1 MKSIELYN
9 FRCFRHLAI
18 DFSQGINL
26 LIGDNASGKTSL
38 LWACKY
44 AINSFFSGFSDVYTR
59 WSSPVRDD
67 FRRVVAGEKRM
78 PTQSIRIDFSF
89 FEDEFKNH
97 DGYAPG
103 SVPLSLICK
112 SEKNSRPLISGL
124 SHLRDYGKALASNSF
139 VSNTEGRSSQ
149 ETPLPVFVS
158 YSTHGIHKRQKVVS
172 KYFNETQQ
180 LPSFGYYMCQS
191 TDGLMPH
198 WVRRLMILTEAD
210 GNPVERAIVIDALRR
225 MFGTEGCGVIKDFDI
240 RVNLKDV
247 VCIFLDGRETPSA
260 QLSDG
265 YRRLFSI
272 VIDIAFRCAL
282 LNSVIYG
289 MDAALK
295 SQGTVIIDEIDLHLH
310 PSLQAVVLKALQTTF
325 PSLQFIVSSHAPMTM
340 SGVEDNERNRVL
352 YMAYENAEDYGVSQ
366 VDTFGMDISTLAETV
381 LGVPSRNP
389 EVKKEIDTLSGYIDD
404 ERYDEAKKLLVLLKA
419 KFGDRIPELSG
430 FDTQIAIEDALR

>member
-1 MKSIELYN
+1 MKNIELYN

-18 DFSQGINL
+18 EFSQGINL

-44 AINSFFSGFSDVYTR
+44 AINSFFSGFSDNYTR
-59 WSSPVRDD
+59 WGSPVRDD
-67 FRRVVAGEKRM
+67 FRKVVVGEKRM

-89 FEDEFKNH
+89 FEDDFKNH
-97 DGYAPG
+97 DDNALG
-103 SVPLSLICK
+103 SVTLSLICK
-112 SEKNSRPLISGL
+112 SEKNIRPLISGL
-124 SHLRDYGKALASNSF
+124 APLRDYGKALATNYL
-139 VSNTEGRSSQ
+139 VRNQEGRYSQ
-149 ETPLPVFVS
+149 KIPLPVFVS
-158 YSTHGIHKRQKVVS
+158 FSTHGIHKRQKVVS
-172 KYFNETQQ
+172 KYFNEIQQ
-180 LPSFGYYMCQS
+180 QPSFGYYMCQS

-210 GNPVERAIVIDALRR
+210 GNPVERGIVIGALRR
-225 MFGTEGCGVIKDFDI
+225 MFGPDGCGVIRDFDI

-282 LNSVIYG
+282 LNSFIYG
-289 MDAALK
+289 MDAAHK
-295 SQGTVIIDEIDLHLH
+295 SRGTVIIDEIDLHLH
-310 PSLQAVVLKALQTTF
+310 PSLQAVVLNALQNTF
-325 PSLQFIVSSHAPMTM
+325 PGLQFIVSSHAPMTM

-352 YMAYENAEDYGVSQ
+352 YMEYENAEDYGVSQ

-381 LGVPSRNP
+381 LRVPSRNP
-389 EVKKEIDTLSGYIDD
+389 EVKKEIDTLSAYIDD
-404 ERYDEAKKLLVLLKA
+404 ERYDEAKKLLVLLKD

-430 FDTQIAIEDALR
+430 FDTQIAIEEALR